1 MGFWAK
7 LFGREVDTTVT
18 DYQAQVAGVAEGG
31 ALGAASDARAGTS
44 IGGPFRLTV
53 DDVFVIQGRGT
64 VVTGRVETGSVS
76 VGEVLEWSHPD
87 GRAMS
92 ASVSAIE
99 AFRKT
104 LDTAGAGELVG
115 LLLRD
120 IERADLPAGTV
131 LGRP

>member
-18 DYQAQVAGVAEGG
+18 DYQSQVAGSPQSSPAPTIPAGG
-31 ALGAASDARAGTS
+31 S

-53 DDVFVIQGRGT
+53 EDVFVIQGRGT
-64 VVTGRVETGSVS
+64 VATGKVELGTVS
-76 VGEVLEWSHPD
+76 VGEVVEWTHPD

-92 ASVSAIE
+92 ASVSGLE

-104 LDTAGAGELVG
+104 LETAGAGEMIG
-115 LLLRD
+115 LLLRNV
-120 IERADLPAGTV
+120 ERADIPAGTV
-131 LGRP
+131 LSRA

>member
-1 MGFWAK
+1 MGFWAR

-18 DYQAQVAGVAEGG
+18 EHQARVASAPDPVPAATIPAGG
-31 ALGAASDARAGTS
+31 S

-53 DDVFVIQGRGT
+53 EDVFVIQGRGT
-64 VVTGRVETGSVS
+64 VVTGRVELGTVS
-76 VGEVLEWSHPD
+76 VGEVVEWTHSD

-104 LDTAGAGELVG
+104 IDTAGVGELIG

-120 IERADLPAGTV
+120 VQTADIAAGAVLER
-131 LGRP
+131 R